1 MPLPHRALLLQ
12 VLVGHAVTGQVEPLW
27 FNQFEKWYH
36 SIIGVLECRKSGN
49 FGQANRTMKAWY
61 YFWVFNFV
69 VAGSAFFVIAVIVTI
84 RGVGDLREMFKRLRI
99 AGQKQNST
107 PDVPPSTT

>member
-1 MPLPHRALLLQ
+1 MPLPRRALMLQ
-12 VLVGHAVTGQVEPLW
+12 VLVEFEATGQVEPHP

-36 SIIGVLECRKSGN
+36 SIIGMHDRRKSGD
-49 FGQANRTMKAWY
+49 FGQAIRTMKAWY
-61 YFWVFNFV
+61 YFWVLNFV
-69 VAGSAFFVIAVIVTI
+69 VAGSAFCVIAVIVTV

-107 PDVPPSTT
+107 PDVPPPTT